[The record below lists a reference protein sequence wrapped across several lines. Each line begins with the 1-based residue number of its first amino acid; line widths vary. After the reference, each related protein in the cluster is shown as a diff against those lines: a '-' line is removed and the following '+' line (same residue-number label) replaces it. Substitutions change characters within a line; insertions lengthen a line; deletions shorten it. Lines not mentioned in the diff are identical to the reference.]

1 MAFRKPK
8 SFFNTTIQKYNIYAI
23 IILEVSDSMVAA
35 PELNQFMLEFDLGRL
50 CMNWT
55 LFFSAATFVVTAI
68 STIYVILSFYKKD
81 KE

>member
-23 IILEVSDSMVAA
+23 IILEVPDSMVAA

-50 CMNWT
+50 AYD
-55 LFFSAATFVVTAI
+55 L
-68 STIYVILSFYKKD
+68 
-81 KE
+81 